1 MSVEIRVAEDA
12 EQAAR
17 LAAEELAAAGG
28 HIALGGGE
36 TPRRAYEFAASLRGD
51 WNGVELWWG
60 DERCVEPG
68 DPLSN
73 YRLVRE
79 SWLDRIGRLPVV
91 HRIRGELGP
100 EEAAA
105 AYDEEIRGVRLDLA
119 FLGLGPDGHTASLF
133 PGSPALEERERA
145 AVAAEPGLEPFVPR
159 VTLTIP
165 VLSAAPLVLFLATGS
180 AKAEAVRRA
189 FGSEA
194 PDVPAGLVRSH
205 PGRTVVVLDREA
217 AGDLQS

>member
-1 MSVEIRVAEDA
+1 MLEIRVAEDA

-17 LAAEELAAAGG
+17 LAAEELTAAGG
-28 HIALGGGE
+28 HIALAGGA
-36 TPRRAYEFAASLRGD
+36 TPRRAYEIASALRDEWSGA
-51 WNGVELWWG
+51 ELWWG

-73 YRLVRE
+73 YRLVRA
-79 SWLDRIGRLPVV
+79 SLLDRIGRLPVV

-165 VLSAAPLVLFLATGS
+165 VLSAAPLVIFLATGS

-189 FGSEA
+189 FGSEE
-194 PDVPAGLVRSH
+194 PDVPAGLVRSRE
-205 PGRTVVVLDREA
+205 GRTVVVLDREA
-217 AGDLQS
+217 AGNLQS